1 MKLRA
6 LATVMIAAPAMVASA
21 FAAGEADRV
30 PPELRS
36 CASISRN
43 AERLACF
50 DRAIAAL
57 AAGKEG
63 AAVAATTPEASFGL
77 NASVREAPAV
87 KEKDGADLQSVQSTV
102 QGFARAADGSTVIRL
117 ENGQSWRQLSGGD
130 TLLKKGDAVTVT
142 RGALGSFQMNVPSG
156 RTVKVRRIS

>member
-1 MKLRA
+1 MRLHA
-6 LATVMIAAPAMVASA
+6 LAAVMISASA
-21 FAAGEADRV
+21 FATDGADRV
-30 PPELRS
+30 PPELAP
-36 CASISRN
+36 CVSISRN

-63 AAVAATTPEASFGL
+63 AQVAATTPEASFGM
-77 NASVREAPAV
+77 NASVRETPVA
-87 KEKDGADLQSVQSTV
+87 KEKGGSDLQSVQSAV
-102 QGFARAADGSTVIRL
+102 QGFARTADGSIVIHL
-117 ENGQSWRQLSGGD
+117 ENGQSWRQLSGSN

-142 RGALGSFQMNVPSG
+142 RGALGSFQMSVPSG